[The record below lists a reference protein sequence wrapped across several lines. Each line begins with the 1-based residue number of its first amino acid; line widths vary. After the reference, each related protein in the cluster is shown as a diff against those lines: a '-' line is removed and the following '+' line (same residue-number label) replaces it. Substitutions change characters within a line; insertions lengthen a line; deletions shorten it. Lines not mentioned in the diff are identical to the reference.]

1 MTQNVPLM
9 PKATA
14 TWLIKNTSLT
24 FKQIADFCGFHVAEI
39 QGMADGEVARGIKE
53 ISPIHNN
60 QLTYEEIKRCEA
72 DSTVMLRFSDHATR
86 MMVKEKK
93 KRKTSKYVP
102 VARRQDKPNAAYWL
116 LKSLPQISVF
126 QIAKL
131 IGSTKATVSSI
142 KDKTYKNFA
151 SIQAKDPV
159 LLGLCSQT
167 DLDKLVE
174 SISPHHDKDD
184 IKQPD

>member
-1 MTQNVPLM
+1 MQNVPLM

-39 QGMADGEVARGIKE
+39 QGMADGEVAKGIKE
-53 ISPIHNN
+53 ISPIYNH
-60 QLTYEEIKRCEA
+60 QLTLEEIRRGEA
-72 DSTVMLRFSDHATR
+72 DPTAVLRFTDHAVR
-86 MMVKEKK
+86 MMSKEMKK
-93 KRKTSKYVP
+93 KKASKYVP

-116 LKSLPQISVF
+116 LKNFSQISVA

-131 IGSTKATVSSI
+131 IGSTKATVASI

-167 DLDKLVE
+167 DLDALIMSV
-174 SISPHHDKDD
+174 DKEGV
-184 IKQPD
+184 KQPE